1 GGKRVI
7 RNLIATI
14 VLLLAIS
21 PSLVTAKDNVE
32 DWLSK
37 NWYATEVIVFQR
49 SPVTEYSSTE
59 KLVMVNERRFPFAL
73 RAFIPTPDAIGS
85 FYALDPLT
93 RATLDFPIVDINLEE
108 FSFLEPTEAAKLA
121 DGPVE
126 NDALVPRDGAPPII
140 EPPFGR
146 PPPVI
151 EPFLEPNPLLDFLAM
166 LSIFERSLDAQS
178 YRWLPEDELLM
189 QTEARRIEARDALHI
204 LLHGR
209 WIQPV
214 PERTLPEPLLVQTG
228 ARVGNTQQLEGTM
241 AVTLGR
247 YLHFQATLWYR
258 EPALGQQPVD
268 IPLGGGF
275 LGGSPFSRIDRPI
288 TLPESNQGYMLLSQ
302 SRRLRSNEIH
312 YLDHP
317 KFGIVVRI
325 DPVAVPQE
333 LIVLLEALEE
343 VDE

>member
-1 GGKRVI
+1 MI
-7 RNLIATI
+7 RNLTATI
-14 VLLLAIS
+14 AMLLAIS
-21 PSLVTAKDNVE
+21 SSLATGKDNVK

-37 NWYATEVIVFQR
+37 DWYATEVIVFQR
-49 SPVTEYSSTE
+49 SPVMENSSTE
-59 KLVMVNERRFPFAL
+59 KLVIVNERRFPFAV
-73 RAFIPTPDAIGS
+73 RAFIPPPHAIGS
-85 FYALDPLT
+85 FYALDPFT
-93 RATLDFPIVDINLEE
+93 RATLDLPTIDINLEE
-108 FSFLEPTEAAKLA
+108 FSFIEPTDAVEMVNGSAESDAPVPH
-121 DGPVE
+121 DGP
-126 NDALVPRDGAPPII
+126 PPL
-140 EPPFGR
+140 GR

-151 EPFLEPNPLLDFLAM
+151 EPILEPNPLLDFLAM
-166 LSIFERSLDAQS
+166 LNSFERSLDAQS

-189 QTEARRIEARDALHI
+189 QIEARRIESRDELHI
-204 LLHGR
+204 LIHGR

-214 PERTLPEPLLVQTG
+214 PERTLPEPLLVQYG

-268 IPLGGGF
+268 IPLGDAF
-275 LGGSPFSRIDRPI
+275 LASSPFSRIDRSI
-288 TLPESNQGYMLLSQ
+288 TLPEPSQGYMLLSQ

-325 DPVAVPQE
+325 DPVAIPQE
-333 LIVLLEALEE
+333 LILLLEALEKA
-343 VDE
+343 DE